1 MSMIPS
7 NIRQIYDGHAKII
20 LDLLNSADVEV
31 DEDFDVDDYRDSVQ
45 DDLYRLQSSVEELA
59 RTLVLEAFALIH
71 ETEQEL
77 LDVVHKIKHPQL
89 RDILI
94 EEISGKFGVSGT
106 FYEKCRATDPDLKL
120 KLVQQVIVQ
129 SHQPAEVAR
138 KFVSEADKDRFLD
151 SFVELT
157 GVMNQLEVKSDEWEL
172 ATFFSQLTLHL
183 EDHSRIEAAVEHIAA
198 HFYVV
203 QPMIHQLITYGDGA
217 SDDMKTR
224 IVRSN
229 LAVNCEFLAGLYAAT
244 NSPDVKAL
252 GSIATL
258 NPSGKTPFAF
268 LETMSL
274 GLTPEWYH
282 TKQGAAEG
290 NYLIA
295 LMKHALATPG
305 VALNL
310 AQLETNCEPWKV
322 KGYLEGI
329 TSAPV
334 DQPECAAKV
343 KELLGALAEQCQTHV
358 KGAEIRREI
367 MKSDLPRSVLEPHLT
382 LLGDRFTQELG
393 V

>member
-1 MSMIPS
+1 MIPS

-31 DEDFDVDDYRDSVQ
+31 DDDFDVDDYRDSVQ

-77 LDVVHKIKHPQL
+77 LDVVHKVKHPQL

-120 KLVQQVIVQ
+120 KLVHQVIVQ

-157 GVMNQLEVKSDEWEL
+157 GVMSQLEVKSDEWEL
-172 ATFFSQLTLHL
+172 ATFFSQLTLYL
-183 EDHSRIEAAVEHIAA
+183 EDQTRIEAAVEHIAA

-252 GSIATL
+252 GTIATL
-258 NPSGKTPFAF
+258 NPSGKTPFSY

-290 NYLIA
+290 NYLMA
-295 LMKHALATPG
+295 LIKHALVTPG
-305 VALNL
+305 VELNL
-310 AQLETNCEPWKV
+310 TQFGTNLTLWAVKDYLKV
-322 KGYLEGI
+322 IKG
-329 TSAPV
+329 APL
-334 DQPECAAKV
+334 DQPDCAAKV
-343 KELLGALAEQCQTHV
+343 KQLLGALAEECQTNLI
-358 KGAEIRREI
+358 GREIRLEI
-367 MKSDLPRSVLEPHLT
+367 MNSNLPRAVLEPHLT
-382 LLGDRFTQELG
+382 LLGDRFTLELG